1 MTFELSLVV
10 MLKSHFLSFV
20 CVCIYK
26 RDIIDTK
33 FTIELEGRQRENREI
48 KNSTYHKIKTKR
60 IKEKIFNS
68 DLFACSF

>member
-20 CVCIYK
+20 CVYK

-48 KNSTYHKIKTKR
+48 KNSIYHKIKTKR